1 MNIIK
6 VFLLVCCLALSSTTA
21 FSLNNSSIA
30 AIVNN
35 EPITII
41 ELNKRLNAS
50 LVLNNID
57 PAKINIKQMK
67 EQVLYALIDEK
78 LLEEAASKQ
87 SIVVSDQEL
96 DLVIE
101 DLATKNDL
109 TAENLIVELQ
119 KKQVSKQELQKMFK
133 SHILW
138 SKIIKNEFADN
149 VKVSEQEIKEQ
160 FEIMRKYQKINN
172 DIRLKLA
179 QIVFNIEPNNPGS
192 KNYAANIISALNS
205 GADFK
210 SLVRE
215 FSVAPSKE
223 NGGEIGWVQLSQL
236 TPTTIEALK
245 NLKPG
250 AISKPIEQENNVMI
264 FKVLDRQ
271 DIVTKKLG
279 VIPTEQEKKEI
290 EAFLKMKK
298 INTGAKAYMS
308 EIKQNAFVEI
318 RKF

>member
-1 MNIIK
+1 MNITK
-6 VFLLVCCLALSSTTA
+6 AFLLVCLALSATTA

-35 EPITII
+35 EPITVI
-41 ELNKRLNAS
+41 ELNKRLNV
-50 LVLNNID
+50 LLILNNID

-67 EQVLYALIDEK
+67 EQILYALIDEK

-87 SIVVSDQEL
+87 NIVVSDQEL
-96 DLVIE
+96 GLAIE
-101 DLATKNDL
+101 DLATKNNL
-109 TAENLIVELQ
+109 TAENLIGELQ

-149 VKVSEQEIKEQ
+149 IKVSEQEIKEQ

-179 QIVFNIEPNNPGS
+179 QIVLDIEPNNPGS

-210 SLVRE
+210 SLVQE

-223 NGGEIGWVQLSQL
+223 NGGEIGWIQLSQL
-236 TPTTIEALK
+236 SPTIIEALK

-271 DIVTKKLG
+271 DIITKKLG
-279 VIPTEQEKKEI
+279 VRPTDQEKKEI
-290 EAFLKMKK
+290 KAFLKMKK
-298 INTGAKAYMS
+298 INTKAKAYMS
-308 EIKQNAFVEI
+308 EMRQNAFIEI

>member
-6 VFLLVCCLALSSTTA
+6 VFLLVCLALSSTTA
-21 FSLNNSSIA
+21 FSFNNSSIA

-41 ELNKRLNAS
+41 ELNKRLNAL

-57 PAKINIKQMK
+57 PSKINIKQMK

-101 DLATKNDL
+101 DLATKNNL

-138 SKIIKNEFADN
+138 SKIIKNEFADKI
-149 VKVSEQEIKEQ
+149 KVSEQEIKEQ

-179 QIVFNIEPNNPGS
+179 QIVFNIEPNNSGS

-210 SLVRE
+210 SLVQE

-236 TPTTIEALK
+236 SSTVIEALK

-298 INTGAKAYMS
+298 INTKAKAYMS
-308 EIKQNAFVEI
+308 EMKQNAFIEI

>member
-6 VFLLVCCLALSSTTA
+6 VFLLACFALSSTTA

-101 DLATKNDL
+101 DLATKNNL

-149 VKVSEQEIKEQ
+149 IKVSEQEIKEQ

-210 SLVRE
+210 SLVQE

-236 TPTTIEALK
+236 SPTIIEALK

-298 INTGAKAYMS
+298 INTKAKAYMS
-308 EIKQNAFVEI
+308 EMKQNAFIEI

>member
-1 MNIIK
+1 MSIIK
-6 VFLLVCCLALSSTTA
+6 VFLLVCLALSSTTA

-87 SIVVSDQEL
+87 GIVVSDQEL

-101 DLATKNDL
+101 DLATKNNL

-149 VKVSEQEIKEQ
+149 IKVSEQEIKEQ

-210 SLVRE
+210 SLVQE
-215 FSVAPSKE
+215 FSIAPSKE

-236 TPTTIEALK
+236 SPTIIEALK

-271 DIVTKKLG
+271 GVVTKKLG

-298 INTGAKAYMS
+298 INAKAKAYMS
-308 EIKQNAFVEI
+308 EMKQNAFIEI

>member
-1 MNIIK
+1 MNIA
-6 VFLLVCCLALSSTTA
+6 FLLVCLALSATTA

-35 EPITII
+35 EPITVI
-41 ELNKRLNAS
+41 ELNNRLNV
-50 LVLNNID
+50 LLILNNID

-67 EQVLYALIDEK
+67 EQILYALIDEK

-96 DLVIE
+96 GLAIE
-101 DLATKNDL
+101 DLATKNNL
-109 TAENLIVELQ
+109 TAENLIGELQ

-149 VKVSEQEIKEQ
+149 IKVSEQEIKEQ

-179 QIVFNIEPNNPGS
+179 QIVLDIEPNNTGS

-210 SLVRE
+210 SLVQE

-236 TPTTIEALK
+236 SPTIIEALK

-264 FKVLDRQ
+264 FRVLDRQ
-271 DIVTKKLG
+271 DIITKKLE
-279 VIPTEQEKKEI
+279 IRPTDQEKKRI
-290 EAFLKMKK
+290 KAFLKMKK
-298 INTGAKAYMS
+298 INTKAKAYMS
-308 EIKQNAFVEI
+308 EMRQNAFIEI

>member
-6 VFLLVCCLALSSTTA
+6 VFLLVCLSLSSTTA

-50 LVLNNID
+50 IVLNNID
-57 PAKINIKQMK
+57 LTKINIKQMK
-67 EQVLYALIDEK
+67 KQVLHTLIDEK
-78 LLEEAASKQ
+78 LLEEAAAKQ
-87 SIVVSDQEL
+87 DIVVSDQEL
-96 DLVIE
+96 NMAIE
-101 DLATKNDL
+101 GLAAKNNL
-109 TAENLIVELQ
+109 TAENLLGELQ
-119 KKQVSKQELQKMFK
+119 TKKVSKQELQRMFK

-138 SKIIKNEFADN
+138 SKIIKNEFTDN

-172 DIRLKLA
+172 DIRFKLA
-179 QIVFNIEPNNPGS
+179 QIVIDVEPDNPDS
-192 KNYAANIISALNS
+192 KNYAANIIAALNS

-210 SLVRE
+210 NLVQE
-215 FSVAPSKE
+215 FSVTSSKE

-236 TPTTIEALK
+236 SPSIIEALK
-245 NLKPG
+245 NLQPG
-250 AISKPIEQENNVMI
+250 AISCAIEQENNIII

-271 DIVTKKLG
+271 DIVTRKLG
-279 VIPTEQEKKEI
+279 IIPTAQEQKEI
-290 EAFLKMKK
+290 EGFLKMKK
-298 INTGAKAYMS
+298 ITTKAKAYMN
-308 EIKQNAFVEI
+308 EMKRNAFIEI

>member
-1 MNIIK
+1 
-6 VFLLVCCLALSSTTA
+6 
-21 FSLNNSSIA
+21 
-30 AIVNN
+30 
-35 EPITII
+35 
-41 ELNKRLNAS
+41 
-50 LVLNNID
+50 
-57 PAKINIKQMK
+57 MK
-67 EQVLYALIDEK
+67 EQILYALIDEK

-87 SIVVSDQEL
+87 NIVVSDQEL
-96 DLVIE
+96 GLAIE
-101 DLATKNDL
+101 DLATKNNL
-109 TAENLIVELQ
+109 TAENLIGELQ

-149 VKVSEQEIKEQ
+149 IKVSEQEIKEQ

-179 QIVFNIEPNNPGS
+179 QIVLDIEPNNPGS

-210 SLVRE
+210 SLVQE

-223 NGGEIGWVQLSQL
+223 NGGEIGWIQLSQL
-236 TPTTIEALK
+236 SPTIIEALK

-271 DIVTKKLG
+271 DIITKKLG
-279 VIPTEQEKKEI
+279 VRPTDQEKKEI
-290 EAFLKMKK
+290 KAFLKMKK
-298 INTGAKAYMS
+298 INTKAKAYMS
-308 EIKQNAFVEI
+308 EMRQNAFIEI